1 MRELRSGSIDWRPL
15 AVGLWVAALAQ
26 VWTPALAN
34 ASVDP
39 VEVATATADAT
50 ADNATVQAA
59 ADKEGLERYKEES
72 VPGGVM
78 LLIAYMVMWG
88 LAIALVIRLLVAQS
102 KLQAQVT
109 ELEERIGDDGS
120 S

>member
-26 VWTPALAN
+26 VWTPGLAN

-39 VEVATATADAT
+39 AEVATADAT
-50 ADNATVQAA
+50 ADNATAQAA
-59 ADKEGLERYKEES
+59 PDNEGLERYKEEP

-109 ELEERIGDDGS
+109 ELEERIGDDDS